1 MGGAFA
7 IGVIPIAV
15 VPRHNSIRHEKT
27 RFVNSKWLGRDI
39 LDKREALGEQ
49 GPFRGLREARGER
62 ASDTL
67 LPQFLFNFDVLFA
80 AVVQAAQ
87 S

>member
-1 MGGAFA
+1 LEIRA
-7 IGVIPIAV
+7 
-15 VPRHNSIRHEKT
+15 VPRHNSIWHEKT

-62 ASDTL
+62 VLDTL

-80 AVVQAAQ
+80 AAVQTAPW
-87 S
+87 